1 MCASDDPYHLPAEVL
16 IRRANHNS
24 LLDRTARQNLAL
36 LALRLPVEAMSRVR
50 AVVGTV
56 AVVTADLRV
65 AVDVRSTSQ
74 TFVA

>member
-1 MCASDDPYHLPAEVL
+1 MWPANDSYHLPTEVS

-24 LLDRTARQNLAL
+24 SLNRIARQNLAL
-36 LALRLPVEAMSRVR
+36 LAPPLPVEVMSRVR
-50 AVVGTV
+50 AVVGTE
-56 AVVTADLRV
+56 AVVTADPQV